1 MKQQQ
6 NDTVIDNHVVE
17 GLFPI
22 PLYRAH
28 RYSNLDPT
36 EEADI
41 EDVIKAGSLINKEAA
56 SNNTFS
62 LNKYVF
68 ETKLVNL
75 KEFCEKHIKI
85 YVKEVLGIIEKEEV
99 AFHITQ
105 SWLNIT
111 KPGENHAPHWYPN
124 SIISG
129 VFYISIKE
137 DDQISF
143 YDPYYKSKQ
152 MIQIERTHYQ
162 NWNSDVYN
170 INVNNN
176 ELILFPSWLEHGI
189 APNENTTMN
198 TDRISLAFNVFVR
211 GNIGIQGSLNEL
223 VLR

>member
-6 NDTVIDNHVVE
+6 NDAIDVPVVE

-22 PLYRAH
+22 PLYRVH
-28 RYSNLDPT
+28 RHSYLDPT
-36 EEADI
+36 EEADF
-41 EDVIKAGSLINKEAA
+41 EDVIKDGSLINKEES
-56 SNNTFS
+56 SNNAFS
-62 LNKYVF
+62 LNKYIF

-75 KEFCEKHIKI
+75 KQFCEKHIKI
-85 YVKEVLGIIEKEEV
+85 YVKEVLGIIEREDV
-99 AFHITQ
+99 TFHITQ

-111 KPGENHAPHWYPN
+111 KPGENHAAHWHPN

-137 DDQISF
+137 YDQISF
-143 YDPYYKSKQ
+143 YDPFYKFKQ
-152 MIQIERTHYQ
+152 MIQIERTHGQ
-162 NWNSDVYN
+162 NWNADVYN

-189 APNENTTMN
+189 APNKNTT

-211 GNIGIQGSLNEL
+211 GRIGFQGSLNEL
-223 VLR
+223 ILK